1 MVWGIILDRNL
12 FEKAFLKRYKSIW
25 KAEVKDNLA
34 TFTAGIL
41 KEQTMRKPLLKTLL
55 CLSLLA
61 PFTGSAQD
69 INVLESGFVNPAE
82 KVQTSVYWY
91 WISGNISEEGVKKD
105 LYSMKEAGI
114 NRAFI
119 GNIGLEGI
127 HTPYKT
133 VPFGSEEWWKIL
145 HTALKTATE
154 LGIEIGIFNS
164 PGWSQ
169 SGGPWVK
176 PEQAMRYLASVKA
189 EVSGGK
195 QVEVILAKPD
205 KDFQDV
211 KVIAFPSVEKKATR
225 LSAANT
231 KVTSAM
237 SLQNLNRLID
247 GDKETVMLFTEKSE
261 KPVAIDFK
269 ADEPF
274 TLRSLQIFPARQ
286 PIQTNARL
294 LVKENGDYRM
304 LSEFK
309 IDRFNANLNVGFD
322 PYAPVVISV
331 PATTASEF
339 RLKLANTASGTG
351 LGEVEF
357 SSLPAVER
365 YPEKTLAKMFQTPLP
380 YWHEYQWPV
389 QPETGDPSMV
399 IDPGEV
405 LDISAFLQG
414 DRLVWNAPAR
424 EWTILRTG
432 MLPTGVTN
440 SPADPE
446 ATGLEI
452 DKMSRKHVEAHFEA
466 FMGEIYRRIPAE
478 DRACWKVVVQD
489 SYETGGQN
497 FTDDFLSEFQTRYG
511 YDPLPFLP
519 VYEGYVVKS
528 EDQSDRFLWDLR
540 RLIADKVA
548 YDYVGGLR
556 DVCHK
561 YGLTTWLENYGHW
574 GVPGEFLQYGGQSD
588 EIGGEFWSFGDL
600 GNIENRAASSCGH
613 IYGKRKISAE
623 SFTSGGTPFSC
634 YPAMMKQ
641 RGDRFFTE
649 GINNTLL
656 HVYISQPSE
665 EREPGMNAWFSSEFN
680 RLNTWYPQM
689 DLFTSYLKRVN
700 YMLQQGLNIAD
711 VAYFIGEDAPKM
723 TGIVEPELPK
733 GYQFDYINA
742 EVIERDL
749 FVKDGLLTLPHG
761 TQYRILVLPKLE
773 TMRPELL
780 AKIGKLIEDG
790 AVVLGPAPKRSPS
803 GESFPTADRQVKRL
817 ADELWSG
824 LDGRNVKAVK
834 RGKGELLFGMTME
847 EALKHIGC
855 VPDCGLPADALV
867 LYGHRSAGDAE
878 IYFVSNQEDKTIEIS
893 PEFRVRSRQ
902 PELWDATTGRIRTL
916 PAYEETAVGTVVPL
930 KLYPYESAF
939 VVFRRPAVKVAGT
952 GLQLNYPVPQTLV
965 RLDAPW
971 KVSFEKKR
979 RGPASQT
986 FARLE
991 DISKNENPDI
1001 RYYSGTIWY
1010 ETEFELKKKPEG
1022 ELYLNLNDVGVMAKV
1037 KINDRYA
1044 GGVWTAPYRVNVT
1057 DWVQKG
1063 ENKVELEVVTTWM
1076 NRLIGDSSLP
1086 ESERKTWTPCNSWK
1100 PTDTLQKSG
1109 LIGPVY
1115 IESVN

>member
-1 MVWGIILDRNL
+1 
-12 FEKAFLKRYKSIW
+12 
-25 KAEVKDNLA
+25 
-34 TFTAGIL
+34 
-41 KEQTMRKPLLKTLL
+41 MRKPLFKTLL
-55 CLSLLA
+55 CLSLLV
-61 PFTGSAQD
+61 PFTGNGQD
-69 INVLESGFVNPAE
+69 KNALEAGFMNPAE

-133 VPFGSEEWWKIL
+133 VPFYSEEWWKIL
-145 HTALKTATE
+145 HAALKTATE

-195 QVEVILAKPD
+195 QVEVVLAKPD

-211 KVIAFPSVEKKATR
+211 RVIAFPSVEKKATR
-225 LSAANT
+225 LSAANA

-237 SLQNLNRLID
+237 SLQNLNSLID
-247 GDKETVMLFTEKSE
+247 GDKETAVLFTEKSE
-261 KPVAIDFK
+261 KPVAIDFRT
-269 ADEPF
+269 DQPF

-294 LVKENGDYRM
+294 LVKENGGYRM

-331 PATTASEF
+331 PETTASEF
-339 RLKLANTASGTG
+339 RLELANTASGMG

-357 SSLPAVER
+357 LSLPAVER

-389 QPETGDPSMV
+389 QPEVGDPSLV
-399 IDPGEV
+399 IDPGKV

-414 DRLVWNAPAR
+414 DRLVWKAPAG

-497 FTDDFLSEFQTRYG
+497 FTDDFLSEFQARYG

-519 VYEGYVVKS
+519 AYEGYVVGS
-528 EDQSDRFLWDLR
+528 EDRSDRFLWDLR

-556 DVCHK
+556 EVCHK

-574 GVPGEFLQYGGQSD
+574 GFPGEFLQYGGQSD

-613 IYGKRKISAE
+613 IYGKQKISAE

-723 TGIVEPELPK
+723 TGIVDPELPK

-780 AKIGKLIEDG
+780 AKIKKLIEDG

-803 GESFPTADRQVKRL
+803 GESFPTADRQV
-817 ADELWSG
+817 E
-824 LDGRNVKAVK
+824 
-834 RGKGELLFGMTME
+834 
-847 EALKHIGC
+847 
-855 VPDCGLPADALV
+855 
-867 LYGHRSAGDAE
+867 
-878 IYFVSNQEDKTIEIS
+878 
-893 PEFRVRSRQ
+893 
-902 PELWDATTGRIRTL
+902 
-916 PAYEETAVGTVVPL
+916 
-930 KLYPYESAF
+930 
-939 VVFRRPAVKVAGT
+939 
-952 GLQLNYPVPQTLV
+952 
-965 RLDAPW
+965 
-971 KVSFEKKR
+971 
-979 RGPASQT
+979 
-986 FARLE
+986 
-991 DISKNENPDI
+991 
-1001 RYYSGTIWY
+1001 
-1010 ETEFELKKKPEG
+1010 
-1022 ELYLNLNDVGVMAKV
+1022 
-1037 KINDRYA
+1037 
-1044 GGVWTAPYRVNVT
+1044 
-1057 DWVQKG
+1057 
-1063 ENKVELEVVTTWM
+1063 
-1076 NRLIGDSSLP
+1076 
-1086 ESERKTWTPCNSWK
+1086 
-1100 PTDTLQKSG
+1100 
-1109 LIGPVY
+1109 
-1115 IESVN
+1115 

>member
-1 MVWGIILDRNL
+1 
-12 FEKAFLKRYKSIW
+12 
-25 KAEVKDNLA
+25 
-34 TFTAGIL
+34 
-41 KEQTMRKPLLKTLL
+41 MRKPLFKTLL
-55 CLSLLA
+55 CLSLLM
-61 PFTGSAQD
+61 PFTGNGQERNA
-69 INVLESGFVNPAE
+69 LESGFMNPAE

-133 VPFGSEEWWKIL
+133 VPFYSEEWWKIL
-145 HTALKTATE
+145 HAALKTATE

-195 QVEVILAKPD
+195 QVEVVLAKPD

-211 KVIAFPSVEKKATR
+211 KVIAFPSVGKKAAR
-225 LSAANT
+225 LSVANA

-237 SLQNLNRLID
+237 PLQNLNSLID
-247 GDKETVMLFTEKSE
+247 GDKETAVLFTEKSE
-261 KPVAIDFK
+261 KPVAIDFR
-269 ADEPF
+269 ADVPF

-286 PIQTNARL
+286 PIQANARL
-294 LVKENGDYRM
+294 WVKENGAYRM

-309 IDRFNANLNVGFD
+309 LDRFNANLNVGFD
-322 PYAPVVISV
+322 PYAPVVVSV

-339 RLKLANTASGTG
+339 RLELANVGPGMG
-351 LGEVEF
+351 LSEVEF

-389 QPETGDPSMV
+389 QPETDDPSLV
-399 IDPGEV
+399 IDPGKV

-414 DRLVWNAPAR
+414 DRLVWKAPAG

-452 DKMSRKHVEAHFEA
+452 DKMSRKHVKAHFEA

-497 FTDDFLSEFQTRYG
+497 FTDDFLSEFQARYG

-540 RLIADKVA
+540 RLVADKIA

-574 GVPGEFLQYGGQSD
+574 GFPGEFLQYGGQSD

-613 IYGKRKISAE
+613 IYGKQKISAE

-723 TGIVEPELPK
+723 TGIVDPELPK

-780 AKIGKLIEDG
+780 AKIKKLIEDG

-803 GESFPTADRQVKRL
+803 GESFPTADRQVEKL
-817 ADELWSG
+817 AGELWSG
-824 LDGRNVKAVK
+824 LDGRSVKAVK

-847 EALKHIGC
+847 EALKYIGC
-855 VPDCGLPADALV
+855 VPDCGLPADAPV
-867 LYGHRSAGDAE
+867 LYGHRAAVDAD
-878 IYFVSNQEDKTIEIS
+878 IYFISNQKDETIELR
-893 PEFRVRSRQ
+893 PEFRVRSKQ

-916 PAYEETAVGTVVPL
+916 PAYEETAAGTVVPL

-939 VVFRRPAVKVAGT
+939 VVFRRPATKAEGT

-971 KVSFEKKR
+971 KVSFEEKR

-986 FARLE
+986 FACLE

-1010 ETEFELKKKPEG
+1010 ETEFKLKKKPEG

-1037 KINDRYA
+1037 KINGQYA

-1057 DWVQKG
+1057 NLVRKG
-1063 ENKVELEVVTTWM
+1063 KNKVEIEVVTTWM
-1076 NRLIGDSSLP
+1076 NRLIGDSGLP

-1109 LIGPVY
+1109 LVGPVY

>member
-1 MVWGIILDRNL
+1 
-12 FEKAFLKRYKSIW
+12 
-25 KAEVKDNLA
+25 
-34 TFTAGIL
+34 
-41 KEQTMRKPLLKTLL
+41 MRKPLFKTLL
-55 CLSLLA
+55 CLSLLM
-61 PFTGSAQD
+61 PFTGNGQERNA
-69 INVLESGFVNPAE
+69 LESGFMNPAE

-133 VPFGSEEWWKIL
+133 VPFYSEEWWKIL
-145 HTALKTATE
+145 HAALKTATE

-195 QVEVILAKPD
+195 QVEVVLAKPD

-211 KVIAFPSVEKKATR
+211 RVIAFPSVGKKAVR
-225 LSAANT
+225 LSAANA
-231 KVTSAM
+231 KVTSAIP
-237 SLQNLNRLID
+237 LQNLNSLID
-247 GDKETVMLFTEKSE
+247 GDKETAVLFTEKSE
-261 KPVAIDFK
+261 KPVAIDFR
-269 ADEPF
+269 ADAPF

-286 PIQTNARL
+286 PIQANARL
-294 LVKENGDYRM
+294 WVKENGAYRM

-309 IDRFNANLNVGFD
+309 LDRFNANLNVGFD
-322 PYAPVVISV
+322 PYAPVVVSV

-339 RLKLANTASGTG
+339 RLELANVGPGMG
-351 LGEVEF
+351 LSEVEF
-357 SSLPAVER
+357 SSFPAVER

-389 QPETGDPSMV
+389 QPETDDPSLV
-399 IDPGEV
+399 IDPGKV

-414 DRLVWNAPAR
+414 DRLVWKAPAG

-497 FTDDFLSEFQTRYG
+497 FTDDFLSEFQARYG

-540 RLIADKVA
+540 RLVADKIA

-574 GVPGEFLQYGGQSD
+574 GFPGEFLQYGGQSD

-613 IYGKRKISAE
+613 IYGKQKISAE

-723 TGIVEPELPK
+723 TGIVDPELPK

-780 AKIGKLIEDG
+780 AKIKKLIEDG

-803 GESFPTADRQVKRL
+803 GESYQTADRQVEKL
-817 ADELWSG
+817 AGELWSG
-824 LDGRNVKAVK
+824 LDGRSVKAVK

-855 VPDCGLPADALV
+855 VPDCGLPADVPV
-867 LYGHRSAGDAE
+867 LYGHRAAVDAD
-878 IYFVSNQEDKTIEIS
+878 IYFISNQKDETIELR
-893 PEFRVRSRQ
+893 PEFRVRSKQ

-916 PAYEETAVGTVVPL
+916 PAYEETAAGTVVPL

-939 VVFRRPAVKVAGT
+939 VVFRRPATKAEGT

-971 KVSFEKKR
+971 RVSFEEKR

-1010 ETEFELKKKPEG
+1010 ETEFKLKKKPEG

-1037 KINDRYA
+1037 KINGQYA

-1057 DWVQKG
+1057 DLVRKG
-1063 ENKVELEVVTTWM
+1063 KNKVEIEVVTTWM
-1076 NRLIGDSSLP
+1076 NRLIGDSGLP

-1109 LIGPVY
+1109 LVGPVY

>member
-1 MVWGIILDRNL
+1 
-12 FEKAFLKRYKSIW
+12 
-25 KAEVKDNLA
+25 
-34 TFTAGIL
+34 
-41 KEQTMRKPLLKTLL
+41 
-55 CLSLLA
+55 
-61 PFTGSAQD
+61 
-69 INVLESGFVNPAE
+69 
-82 KVQTSVYWY
+82 
-91 WISGNISEEGVKKD
+91 
-105 LYSMKEAGI
+105 
-114 NRAFI
+114 
-119 GNIGLEGI
+119 
-127 HTPYKT
+127 
-133 VPFGSEEWWKIL
+133 
-145 HTALKTATE
+145 
-154 LGIEIGIFNS
+154 
-164 PGWSQ
+164 
-169 SGGPWVK
+169 
-176 PEQAMRYLASVKA
+176 
-189 EVSGGK
+189 
-195 QVEVILAKPD
+195 
-205 KDFQDV
+205 
-211 KVIAFPSVEKKATR
+211 
-225 LSAANT
+225 
-231 KVTSAM
+231 
-237 SLQNLNRLID
+237 
-247 GDKETVMLFTEKSE
+247 
-261 KPVAIDFK
+261 
-269 ADEPF
+269 
-274 TLRSLQIFPARQ
+274 
-286 PIQTNARL
+286 
-294 LVKENGDYRM
+294 M

-309 IDRFNANLNVGFD
+309 LDRFNANLNVGFD
-322 PYAPVVISV
+322 PYAPVVVSV

-339 RLKLANTASGTG
+339 RLELANVGPGMG
-351 LGEVEF
+351 LSEVEF

-389 QPETGDPSMV
+389 QPETDDPSLV
-399 IDPGEV
+399 IDPGKV

-414 DRLVWNAPAR
+414 DRLVWKAPAG

-452 DKMSRKHVEAHFEA
+452 DKMSRKHVKAHFEA

-497 FTDDFLSEFQTRYG
+497 FTDDFLSEFQARYG

-540 RLIADKVA
+540 RLVADKIA

-574 GVPGEFLQYGGQSD
+574 GFPGEFLQYGGQSD

-613 IYGKRKISAE
+613 IYGKQKISAE

-723 TGIVEPELPK
+723 TGIVDPELPK

-780 AKIGKLIEDG
+780 AKIKKLIEDG

-803 GESFPTADRQVKRL
+803 GESYQTADRQV
-817 ADELWSG
+817 ENW
-824 LDGRNVKAVK
+824 
-834 RGKGELLFGMTME
+834 
-847 EALKHIGC
+847 
-855 VPDCGLPADALV
+855 PAN
-867 LYGHRSAGDAE
+867 YG
-878 IYFVSNQEDKTIEIS
+878 
-893 PEFRVRSRQ
+893 P
-902 PELWDATTGRIRTL
+902 
-916 PAYEETAVGTVVPL
+916 
-930 KLYPYESAF
+930 
-939 VVFRRPAVKVAGT
+939 
-952 GLQLNYPVPQTLV
+952 
-965 RLDAPW
+965 
-971 KVSFEKKR
+971 
-979 RGPASQT
+979 
-986 FARLE
+986 
-991 DISKNENPDI
+991 
-1001 RYYSGTIWY
+1001 
-1010 ETEFELKKKPEG
+1010 
-1022 ELYLNLNDVGVMAKV
+1022 
-1037 KINDRYA
+1037 
-1044 GGVWTAPYRVNVT
+1044 VWT
-1057 DWVQKG
+1057 G
-1063 ENKVELEVVTTWM
+1063 EA
-1076 NRLIGDSSLP
+1076 
-1086 ESERKTWTPCNSWK
+1086 
-1100 PTDTLQKSG
+1100 
-1109 LIGPVY
+1109 
-1115 IESVN
+1115 

>member
-1 MVWGIILDRNL
+1 
-12 FEKAFLKRYKSIW
+12 
-25 KAEVKDNLA
+25 
-34 TFTAGIL
+34 
-41 KEQTMRKPLLKTLL
+41 MRKPLLKTLFS
-55 CLSLLA
+55 LSLLA
-61 PFTGSAQD
+61 PFMGSGQD
-69 INVLESGFVNPAE
+69 KNVLESGFVNPAE
-82 KVQTSVYWY
+82 QVQTSVYWY

-127 HTPYKT
+127 QTPYKT
-133 VPFGSEEWWKIL
+133 VPFYSEEWWKIL
-145 HTALKTATE
+145 HAALKTATE

-176 PEQAMRYLASVKA
+176 PEQAMRYLASVKV

-195 QVEVILAKPD
+195 QVEVVLTKPD

-211 KVIAFPSVEKKATR
+211 KVIAFPSIGKKTTR

-237 SLQNLNRLID
+237 SLQNLNHLVD
-247 GDKETVMLFTEKSE
+247 GNKETVMLFTEKSE
-261 KPVAIDFK
+261 KLVAIDFRT
-269 ADEPF
+269 DQPF

-294 LVKENGDYRM
+294 LVKENGGYRM

-309 IDRFNANLNVGFD
+309 IDRFNANLNVGFG

-331 PATTASEF
+331 PETTASEF
-339 RLKLANTASGTG
+339 RLELANTASGTG

-357 SSLPAVER
+357 SSLPIVER

-389 QPETGDPSMV
+389 QPEVGDPSLV
-399 IDPGEV
+399 IDPGKV

-414 DRLVWNAPAR
+414 DRLVWKAPAG

-497 FTDDFLSEFQTRYG
+497 FTDDFLSEFQARYG

-519 VYEGYVVKS
+519 AYEGYVVGS
-528 EDQSDRFLWDLR
+528 EDRSDRFLWDLR

-556 DVCHK
+556 EVCHK

-574 GVPGEFLQYGGQSD
+574 GFPGEFLQYGGQSD

-613 IYGKRKISAE
+613 IYGKQKISAE

-749 FVKDGLLTLPHG
+749 FVKDAASWYAIPNTG
-761 TQYRILVLPKLE
+761 TSEARDHASRTACQDRE
-773 TMRPELL
+773 T
-780 AKIGKLIEDG
+780 
-790 AVVLGPAPKRSPS
+790 
-803 GESFPTADRQVKRL
+803 DR
-817 ADELWSG
+817 
-824 LDGRNVKAVK
+824 
-834 RGKGELLFGMTME
+834 
-847 EALKHIGC
+847 
-855 VPDCGLPADALV
+855 
-867 LYGHRSAGDAE
+867 
-878 IYFVSNQEDKTIEIS
+878 
-893 PEFRVRSRQ
+893 
-902 PELWDATTGRIRTL
+902 
-916 PAYEETAVGTVVPL
+916 
-930 KLYPYESAF
+930 
-939 VVFRRPAVKVAGT
+939 
-952 GLQLNYPVPQTLV
+952 
-965 RLDAPW
+965 
-971 KVSFEKKR
+971 R
-979 RGPASQT
+979 RGGCLGACSET
-986 FARLE
+986 FAEWRIFS
-991 DISKNENPDI
+991 D
-1001 RYYSGTIWY
+1001 G
-1010 ETEFELKKKPEG
+1010 
-1022 ELYLNLNDVGVMAKV
+1022 
-1037 KINDRYA
+1037 
-1044 GGVWTAPYRVNVT
+1044 
-1057 DWVQKG
+1057 
-1063 ENKVELEVVTTWM
+1063 
-1076 NRLIGDSSLP
+1076 
-1086 ESERKTWTPCNSWK
+1086 
-1100 PTDTLQKSG
+1100 
-1109 LIGPVY
+1109 
-1115 IESVN
+1115 

>member
-1063 ENKVELEVVTTWM
+1063 ENKVEIEVVTTWM

>member
-1 MVWGIILDRNL
+1 
-12 FEKAFLKRYKSIW
+12 
-25 KAEVKDNLA
+25 
-34 TFTAGIL
+34 
-41 KEQTMRKPLLKTLL
+41 MRKPLFKTLL
-55 CLSLLA
+55 CLSLLV
-61 PFTGSAQD
+61 PFTGNGQD
-69 INVLESGFVNPAE
+69 KNALEAGFMNPAE

-133 VPFGSEEWWKIL
+133 VPFYSEEWWKIL
-145 HTALKTATE
+145 HAALKTATE

-195 QVEVILAKPD
+195 QVEVVLAKPD

-211 KVIAFPSVEKKATR
+211 RVIAFPSVEKKATR
-225 LSAANT
+225 LSAANA

-237 SLQNLNRLID
+237 SLQNLNSLID
-247 GDKETVMLFTEKSE
+247 GDKETAVLFTEKSE
-261 KPVAIDFK
+261 KPVAIDFRT
-269 ADEPF
+269 DQPF

-294 LVKENGDYRM
+294 LVKENGGYRM

-331 PATTASEF
+331 PETTASEF
-339 RLKLANTASGTG
+339 RLELANTASGMG

-357 SSLPAVER
+357 LSLPAVER

-389 QPETGDPSMV
+389 QPEVGDPSLV
-399 IDPGEV
+399 IDPGKV

-414 DRLVWNAPAR
+414 DRLVWKAPAG

-497 FTDDFLSEFQTRYG
+497 FTDDFLSEFQARYG

-519 VYEGYVVKS
+519 AYEGYVVGS
-528 EDQSDRFLWDLR
+528 EDRSDRFLWDLR

-556 DVCHK
+556 EVCHK

-574 GVPGEFLQYGGQSD
+574 GFPGEFLQYGGQSD

-613 IYGKRKISAE
+613 IYGKQKISAE

-723 TGIVEPELPK
+723 TGIVDPELPK

-780 AKIGKLIEDG
+780 AKIKKLIEDG

-803 GESFPTADRQVKRL
+803 GESFPTADRQVEKL
-817 ADELWSG
+817 AGELWSG
-824 LDGRNVKAVK
+824 LDGRSVKAVK

-847 EALKHIGC
+847 EALKSIGC
-855 VPDCGLPADALV
+855 VPDCGLPADAPV
-867 LYGHRSAGDAE
+867 LYGHRSAGDAD
-878 IYFVSNQEDKTIEIS
+878 IYFISNQKDEMIEIR
-893 PEFRVRSRQ
+893 PEFRIRSRQ

-916 PAYEETAVGTVVPL
+916 PAYEETAAGTVVPL

-939 VVFRRPAVKVAGT
+939 VVFRRPATKAEGT
-952 GLQLNYPVPQTLV
+952 GLQLNYPVLQTLV

-971 KVSFEKKR
+971 KVSFEEKR

-1010 ETEFELKKKPEG
+1010 ETEFKLKKKPEG

-1037 KINDRYA
+1037 KINGQYA

-1057 DWVQKG
+1057 DLVRKG
-1063 ENKVELEVVTTWM
+1063 KNKVEIEVVTTWM
-1076 NRLIGDSSLP
+1076 NRLIGDSGLP

-1109 LIGPVY
+1109 LVGPVY
-1115 IESVN
+1115 IECVN

>member
-1 MVWGIILDRNL
+1 
-12 FEKAFLKRYKSIW
+12 
-25 KAEVKDNLA
+25 
-34 TFTAGIL
+34 
-41 KEQTMRKPLLKTLL
+41 MRKPLFKTLL
-55 CLSLLA
+55 CLSLLV
-61 PFTGSAQD
+61 PFTGNGQD
-69 INVLESGFVNPAE
+69 KNALEAGFMNPAE

-133 VPFGSEEWWKIL
+133 VPFYSEEWWKIL
-145 HTALKTATE
+145 HAALKTATE

-195 QVEVILAKPD
+195 QVEVVLAKPD

-211 KVIAFPSVEKKATR
+211 RVIAFPSVEKKATR
-225 LSAANT
+225 LSAANA

-237 SLQNLNRLID
+237 SLQNLNHLVD
-247 GDKETVMLFTEKSE
+247 GNKETVMLFTEKSE
-261 KPVAIDFK
+261 KPVAIDFRT
-269 ADEPF
+269 DQPF

-294 LVKENGDYRM
+294 LVKENGGYRM

-331 PATTASEF
+331 PETTASEF
-339 RLKLANTASGTG
+339 RLELANTASGTG

-357 SSLPAVER
+357 LSLPAVER

-380 YWHEYQWPV
+380 YWHEYQWSV
-389 QPETGDPSMV
+389 QPEVGDPSLV
-399 IDPGEV
+399 IDPGKV

-414 DRLVWNAPAR
+414 DRLIWKAPAG

-497 FTDDFLSEFQTRYG
+497 FTDDFLSEFQARYG

-519 VYEGYVVKS
+519 AYEGYVVGS
-528 EDQSDRFLWDLR
+528 EDRSDRFLWDLR

-556 DVCHK
+556 EVCHK

-574 GVPGEFLQYGGQSD
+574 GFPGEFLQYGGQSD

-613 IYGKRKISAE
+613 IYGKQKISAE

-723 TGIVEPELPK
+723 TGIVDPELPK

-780 AKIGKLIEDG
+780 DKIKKLIEDG

-803 GESFPTADRQVKRL
+803 GESFPTADRQVEKL
-817 ADELWSG
+817 AGELWSG
-824 LDGRNVKAVK
+824 LDGRSVKAVK

-847 EALKHIGC
+847 EALKYIGC
-855 VPDCGLPADALV
+855 VPDCGLPADAPV
-867 LYGHRSAGDAE
+867 LYGHRSAGDAD
-878 IYFVSNQEDKTIEIS
+878 IYFISNQKDEMIEIR
-893 PEFRVRSRQ
+893 PEFRIRSRQ

-916 PAYEETAVGTVVPL
+916 PAYEETAAGTVVPL

-939 VVFRRPAVKVAGT
+939 VVFRRPATKAEGT
-952 GLQLNYPVPQTLV
+952 GLQLNYPVLQTLV

-971 KVSFEKKR
+971 KVSFEEKR

-1010 ETEFELKKKPEG
+1010 ETEFKLKKKPEG

-1037 KINDRYA
+1037 KINGQYA

-1057 DWVQKG
+1057 DLVRKG
-1063 ENKVELEVVTTWM
+1063 KNKVEIEVVTTWM
-1076 NRLIGDSSLP
+1076 NRLIGDSGLP

-1109 LIGPVY
+1109 LVGPVY
-1115 IESVN
+1115 IECVN

>member
-1 MVWGIILDRNL
+1 
-12 FEKAFLKRYKSIW
+12 
-25 KAEVKDNLA
+25 
-34 TFTAGIL
+34 
-41 KEQTMRKPLLKTLL
+41 MRKPLFKTLL
-55 CLSLLA
+55 CLSLLV
-61 PFTGSAQD
+61 PFTGNGQD
-69 INVLESGFVNPAE
+69 KNALEAGFMNPAE

-133 VPFGSEEWWKIL
+133 VPFYSEEWWKIL
-145 HTALKTATE
+145 HAALKTATE

-195 QVEVILAKPD
+195 QVEVVLAKPD

-211 KVIAFPSVEKKATR
+211 RVIAFPSVEKKATR
-225 LSAANT
+225 LSAANA

-237 SLQNLNRLID
+237 SLQNLNSLID
-247 GDKETVMLFTEKSE
+247 GDKETAVLFTEKSE
-261 KPVAIDFK
+261 KPVAIDFRT
-269 ADEPF
+269 DQPF

-294 LVKENGDYRM
+294 LVKENGGYRM

-331 PATTASEF
+331 PETTASEF
-339 RLKLANTASGTG
+339 RLELANTASGMG

-357 SSLPAVER
+357 LSLPAVER

-389 QPETGDPSMV
+389 QPEVGDPSLV
-399 IDPGEV
+399 IDPGKV

-414 DRLVWNAPAR
+414 DRLIWKAPAG

-497 FTDDFLSEFQTRYG
+497 FTDDFLSEFQARYG

-519 VYEGYVVKS
+519 AYEGYVVGS
-528 EDQSDRFLWDLR
+528 EDRSDRFLWDLR

-574 GVPGEFLQYGGQSD
+574 GFPGEFLQYGGQSD

-613 IYGKRKISAE
+613 IYGKQKISAE

-723 TGIVEPELPK
+723 TGIVDPELPK

-780 AKIGKLIEDG
+780 AKIKKLIEDG

-803 GESFPTADRQVKRL
+803 GESFPTADRQVEKL
-817 ADELWSG
+817 AGELWSG
-824 LDGRNVKAVK
+824 LDGRSVKAVK

-847 EALKHIGC
+847 EALKYIGC
-855 VPDCGLPADALV
+855 VPDCGLPADAPV
-867 LYGHRSAGDAE
+867 LYGHRSAGDAD
-878 IYFVSNQEDKTIEIS
+878 IYFISNQKDEMIEIR
-893 PEFRVRSRQ
+893 PEFRIRSRQ

-916 PAYEETAVGTVVPL
+916 PAYEETAAGTVVPL

-939 VVFRRPAVKVAGT
+939 VVFRRPATKAEGT
-952 GLQLNYPVPQTLV
+952 GLQLNYPVLQTLV

-971 KVSFEKKR
+971 KVSFEEKR

-1010 ETEFELKKKPEG
+1010 ETEFKLKKKPEG

-1037 KINDRYA
+1037 KINGQYA

-1057 DWVQKG
+1057 DLVRKG
-1063 ENKVELEVVTTWM
+1063 KNKVEIEVVTTWM
-1076 NRLIGDSSLP
+1076 NRLIGDSGLP

-1109 LIGPVY
+1109 LVGPVC
-1115 IESVN
+1115 IECVN

>member
-1 MVWGIILDRNL
+1 
-12 FEKAFLKRYKSIW
+12 
-25 KAEVKDNLA
+25 
-34 TFTAGIL
+34 
-41 KEQTMRKPLLKTLL
+41 MRKPLFKTLL
-55 CLSLLA
+55 CLSLLV
-61 PFTGSAQD
+61 PFTGNGQD
-69 INVLESGFVNPAE
+69 KNALEAGFMNPAE

-133 VPFGSEEWWKIL
+133 VPFYSEEWWKIL
-145 HTALKTATE
+145 HAALKTATE

-195 QVEVILAKPD
+195 QVEVVLAKPD

-211 KVIAFPSVEKKATR
+211 RVIAFPSVGKKATR
-225 LSAANT
+225 LSAANA

-237 SLQNLNRLID
+237 SLQNLNSLID
-247 GDKETVMLFTEKSE
+247 GDKETAVLFTEKSE
-261 KPVAIDFK
+261 KPVAIDFRT
-269 ADEPF
+269 DQPF

-294 LVKENGDYRM
+294 LVKENGGYRM

-331 PATTASEF
+331 PETTASEF
-339 RLKLANTASGTG
+339 RLELANTASGMG

-357 SSLPAVER
+357 LSLPAVER

-389 QPETGDPSMV
+389 QPEVGDPSLV
-399 IDPGEV
+399 IDPGKV

-414 DRLVWNAPAR
+414 DRLIWKAPAG

-497 FTDDFLSEFQTRYG
+497 FTDDFLSEFQARYG

-519 VYEGYVVKS
+519 AYEGYVVGS
-528 EDQSDRFLWDLR
+528 EDRSDRFLWDLR

-556 DVCHK
+556 EVCHK
-561 YGLTTWLENYGHW
+561 YGLTTWLDNYGLW
-574 GVPGEFLQYGGQSD
+574 GFRGEFLQYGGQSD

-613 IYGKRKISAE
+613 IYGKQKISAE

-723 TGIVEPELPK
+723 TGIVDPELPK

-780 AKIGKLIEDG
+780 AKIKKLIEDG

-803 GESFPTADRQVKRL
+803 GESFPTADRQVKKL

-824 LDGRNVKAVK
+824 LDG
-834 RGKGELLFGMTME
+834 
-847 EALKHIGC
+847 
-855 VPDCGLPADALV
+855 
-867 LYGHRSAGDAE
+867 
-878 IYFVSNQEDKTIEIS
+878 
-893 PEFRVRSRQ
+893 
-902 PELWDATTGRIRTL
+902 
-916 PAYEETAVGTVVPL
+916 
-930 KLYPYESAF
+930 
-939 VVFRRPAVKVAGT
+939 
-952 GLQLNYPVPQTLV
+952 
-965 RLDAPW
+965 
-971 KVSFEKKR
+971 
-979 RGPASQT
+979 
-986 FARLE
+986 
-991 DISKNENPDI
+991 
-1001 RYYSGTIWY
+1001 
-1010 ETEFELKKKPEG
+1010 
-1022 ELYLNLNDVGVMAKV
+1022 
-1037 KINDRYA
+1037 
-1044 GGVWTAPYRVNVT
+1044 
-1057 DWVQKG
+1057 
-1063 ENKVELEVVTTWM
+1063 
-1076 NRLIGDSSLP
+1076 
-1086 ESERKTWTPCNSWK
+1086 
-1100 PTDTLQKSG
+1100 
-1109 LIGPVY
+1109 
-1115 IESVN
+1115 

>member
-1 MVWGIILDRNL
+1 
-12 FEKAFLKRYKSIW
+12 
-25 KAEVKDNLA
+25 
-34 TFTAGIL
+34 
-41 KEQTMRKPLLKTLL
+41 MRKPLFKTLL
-55 CLSLLA
+55 CLSLLV
-61 PFTGSAQD
+61 PFTGNGQD
-69 INVLESGFVNPAE
+69 KNALEAGFMNPAE

-133 VPFGSEEWWKIL
+133 VPFYSEEWWKIL
-145 HTALKTATE
+145 HAALKTATE

-195 QVEVILAKPD
+195 QVEVVLAKPD

-211 KVIAFPSVEKKATR
+211 RVIAFPSVEKKATR
-225 LSAANT
+225 LSAANA

-237 SLQNLNRLID
+237 SLQNLNSLID
-247 GDKETVMLFTEKSE
+247 GDKETAVLFTEKSE
-261 KPVAIDFK
+261 KPVAIDFRT
-269 ADEPF
+269 DQPF

-294 LVKENGDYRM
+294 LVKENGGYRM

-331 PATTASEF
+331 PETTASEF
-339 RLKLANTASGTG
+339 RLELANTASGMG

-357 SSLPAVER
+357 LSLPAVER

-389 QPETGDPSMV
+389 QPEVGDPSLV
-399 IDPGEV
+399 IDPGKV

-414 DRLVWNAPAR
+414 DRLVWKAPAG

-497 FTDDFLSEFQTRYG
+497 FTDDFLSEFQARYG

-519 VYEGYVVKS
+519 AYEGYVVGS
-528 EDQSDRFLWDLR
+528 EDRSDRFLWDLR

-556 DVCHK
+556 EVCHK

-613 IYGKRKISAE
+613 IYGKQKISAE

-723 TGIVEPELPK
+723 TGIVDPELPK

-780 AKIGKLIEDG
+780 AKIKKLIEDG

-803 GESFPTADRQVKRL
+803 GESFPTADRQVEKL
-817 ADELWSG
+817 AGELWSG
-824 LDGRNVKAVK
+824 LDGRSVKAVK

-847 EALKHIGC
+847 EALKYIGC
-855 VPDCGLPADALV
+855 VPDCGLPADAPV
-867 LYGHRSAGDAE
+867 LYGHRSAGDAD
-878 IYFVSNQEDKTIEIS
+878 IYFISNQKDEMIEIR
-893 PEFRVRSRQ
+893 PEFRIRSRQ

-916 PAYEETAVGTVVPL
+916 PAYEETAAGTVVPL

-939 VVFRRPAVKVAGT
+939 VVFRRPATKAEGT
-952 GLQLNYPVPQTLV
+952 GLQLNYPVLQTLV

-971 KVSFEKKR
+971 KVSFEEKR

-1010 ETEFELKKKPEG
+1010 ETEFKLKKKPEG

-1037 KINDRYA
+1037 KINGQYA

-1057 DWVQKG
+1057 DLVRKG
-1063 ENKVELEVVTTWM
+1063 KNKVEIEVVTTWM
-1076 NRLIGDSSLP
+1076 NRLIGDSGLP

-1109 LIGPVY
+1109 LVGPVY
-1115 IESVN
+1115 IECVN

>member
-1 MVWGIILDRNL
+1 
-12 FEKAFLKRYKSIW
+12 
-25 KAEVKDNLA
+25 
-34 TFTAGIL
+34 
-41 KEQTMRKPLLKTLL
+41 MRKPLFKTLL
-55 CLSLLA
+55 CLSLLV
-61 PFTGSAQD
+61 PFTGNGQD
-69 INVLESGFVNPAE
+69 KNALEAGFMNPAE

-133 VPFGSEEWWKIL
+133 VPFYSEEWWKIL
-145 HTALKTATE
+145 HAALKTATE

-195 QVEVILAKPD
+195 QVEVVLAKPD

-211 KVIAFPSVEKKATR
+211 RVIAFPSVEKKATR
-225 LSAANT
+225 LSAANA

-237 SLQNLNRLID
+237 SLQNLNSLID
-247 GDKETVMLFTEKSE
+247 GDKETAVLFTEKSE
-261 KPVAIDFK
+261 KPVAIDFRT
-269 ADEPF
+269 DQPF

-294 LVKENGDYRM
+294 LVKENGGYRM

-331 PATTASEF
+331 PETTASEF
-339 RLKLANTASGTG
+339 RLELANTASGMG

-357 SSLPAVER
+357 LSLPAVER

-389 QPETGDPSMV
+389 QPEVGDPSLV
-399 IDPGEV
+399 IDPGKV

-414 DRLVWNAPAR
+414 DRLIWKAPAG

-497 FTDDFLSEFQTRYG
+497 FTDDFLSEFQARYG

-519 VYEGYVVKS
+519 AYEGYVVGS
-528 EDQSDRFLWDLR
+528 EDRSDRFLWDLR

-556 DVCHK
+556 EVCHK

-574 GVPGEFLQYGGQSD
+574 GFPGEFLQYGGQSD

-613 IYGKRKISAE
+613 IYGKQKISVE

-723 TGIVEPELPK
+723 TGIVDPELPK

-780 AKIGKLIEDG
+780 AKIKKLIEDG

-803 GESFPTADRQVKRL
+803 GESFPTADRQVEKL
-817 ADELWSG
+817 AGELWSG
-824 LDGRNVKAVK
+824 LDGRSVKAVK

-847 EALKHIGC
+847 EALKYIGC
-855 VPDCGLPADALV
+855 VPDCGLPADAPV
-867 LYGHRSAGDAE
+867 LYGHRSAGDAD
-878 IYFVSNQEDKTIEIS
+878 IYFISNQKDEMIEIR
-893 PEFRVRSRQ
+893 PEFRIRSRQ

-916 PAYEETAVGTVVPL
+916 PAYEVTAAGTVVPL

-939 VVFRRPAVKVAGT
+939 IVFRRSATKAEET
-952 GLQLNYPVPQTLV
+952 GLQLNYPVLQTLV

-971 KVSFEKKR
+971 KVSFEEKR

-1010 ETEFELKKKPEG
+1010 ETEFKLKKKPEG

-1037 KINDRYA
+1037 KINGQYA

-1057 DWVQKG
+1057 DLVRKG
-1063 ENKVELEVVTTWM
+1063 KNKVEIEVVTTWM
-1076 NRLIGDSSLP
+1076 NRLIGDSGLP

-1109 LIGPVY
+1109 LVGPVY
-1115 IESVN
+1115 IECVN

>member
-1 MVWGIILDRNL
+1 
-12 FEKAFLKRYKSIW
+12 
-25 KAEVKDNLA
+25 
-34 TFTAGIL
+34 
-41 KEQTMRKPLLKTLL
+41 MRKPLLKTLL
-55 CLSLLA
+55 CLSLMA
-61 PFTGSAQD
+61 PFAGSAQD
-69 INVLESGFVNPAE
+69 HNALESGFIHPAE

-119 GNIGLEGI
+119 GNIGLGEVK
-127 HTPYKT
+127 TPYKT
-133 VPFGSEEWWKIL
+133 VPFYSEEWWRVL
-145 HTALKTATE
+145 HAALKTATE

-195 QVEVILAKPD
+195 PVEVLLAKPG

-211 KVIAFPSVEKKATR
+211 KVIAFPSVDKKAVR
-225 LSAANT
+225 LSAAHT
-231 KVTSAM
+231 KVNSSPTM
-237 SLQNLNRLID
+237 QNLSALMD
-247 GDKETVMLFTEKSE
+247 GDKETALLFTEKSD
-261 KPVAIDFK
+261 KPVVIDFQS
-269 ADEPF
+269 DQPF
-274 TLRSLQIFPARQ
+274 TLRSLQVYTAHH
-286 PIQTNARL
+286 PIQSTARL
-294 LVKENGDYRM
+294 QVKENNTYRT
-304 LSEFK
+304 LAEFK
-309 IDRFNANLNVGFD
+309 IDRFNANPNVGFD

-331 PATTASEF
+331 PATTAGEF
-339 RLKLANTASGTG
+339 RLELTGITPQSG
-351 LGEVEF
+351 LSEVEF

-389 QPETGDPSMV
+389 QPEADDPALTV
-399 IDPGEV
+399 DPAKV
-405 LDISAFLQG
+405 LDISSSLQG
-414 DRLVWNAPAR
+414 DRIVWDAPAGD
-424 EWTILRTG
+424 WTILRTG

-446 ATGLEI
+446 ATGLET
-452 DKMSRKHVEAHFEA
+452 DKMSRQHIEAHFEA

-478 DRACWKVVVQD
+478 DRKCWKVVVQD

-497 FTDDFLSEFQTRYG
+497 FTDNFLQEFRERYG

-519 VYEGYVVKS
+519 VYEGYVVES
-528 EDQSDRFLWDLR
+528 QDQSDRFLWDLR
-540 RLIADKVA
+540 RLIADKIA

-574 GVPGEFLQYGGQSD
+574 GFPGEFLQYGGQSD

-613 IYGKRKISAE
+613 IYGKQKISAE

-656 HVYISQPSE
+656 HVYISQPTE
-665 EREPGMNAWFSSEFN
+665 AREPGVNAWFSSEFN

-689 DLFTSYLKRVN
+689 DLFTAYLKRVN

-749 FVKDGLLTLPHG
+749 FVKDGLLTLLHG

-780 AKIGKLIEDG
+780 AKIKQLVEDG
-790 AVVLGPAPKRSPS
+790 AVVLGTAPQRSPS
-803 GESFPTADRQVKRL
+803 RQDYGKADKQVQQL
-817 ADELWSG
+817 AGELWAG
-824 LDGRNVKAVK
+824 LDGRSVRAVK
-834 RGKGELLFGMTME
+834 RGKGELLSGMSMA
-847 EALKHIGC
+847 EALQHIGC
-855 VPDCGLPADALV
+855 VPDCRLAEDAPV
-867 LYGHRSAGDAE
+867 LYGHRSAGEAE
-878 IYFVSNQEDKTIEIS
+878 IYFISNQKDATIEVS
-893 PEFRVRSRQ
+893 PEFRVRSAQ

-916 PAYEETAVGTVVPL
+916 PAFGQTATGTVVPL
-930 KLYPYESAF
+930 KLHPYESAF
-939 VVFRRPAVKVAGT
+939 VVFRKPAAKAEGT
-952 GLQLNYPVPQTLV
+952 ELHLNYPAMQTLV

-971 KVSFEKKR
+971 KVSFEEKR
-979 RGPASQT
+979 GGPAVPQT
-986 FARLE
+986 FEHLE
-991 DISKNENPDI
+991 DITQNDNTDI
-1001 RYYSGTIWY
+1001 RHYSGTIWY
-1010 ETEFELKKKPEG
+1010 ETDFSLKKKPEG

-1037 KINDRYA
+1037 KINGRYA
-1044 GGVWTAPYRVNVT
+1044 GGVWTAPYRVNIT
-1057 DWVQKG
+1057 DQVKKG
-1063 ENKVELEVVTTWM
+1063 KNKVEIEVVTTWM
-1076 NRLIGDSSLP
+1076 NRLIGDSALP
-1086 ESERKTWTPCNSWK
+1086 EAERKTWTPCNSWK
-1100 PTDTLQKSG
+1100 PTDALQKSG
-1109 LIGPVY
+1109 LIGPVS

>member
-1 MVWGIILDRNL
+1 
-12 FEKAFLKRYKSIW
+12 
-25 KAEVKDNLA
+25 
-34 TFTAGIL
+34 
-41 KEQTMRKPLLKTLL
+41 MRKPLFKTLL
-55 CLSLLA
+55 CLSLLV
-61 PFTGSAQD
+61 PFTGNGQD
-69 INVLESGFVNPAE
+69 KNALEAGFMNPAE

-133 VPFGSEEWWKIL
+133 VPFYSEEWWKIL
-145 HTALKTATE
+145 HAALKTATE

-195 QVEVILAKPD
+195 QVEVVLAKPD

-211 KVIAFPSVEKKATR
+211 RVIAFPSVEKKATR
-225 LSAANT
+225 LSAANA

-237 SLQNLNRLID
+237 SLQNLNSLID
-247 GDKETVMLFTEKSE
+247 GDKETAVLFTEKSE
-261 KPVAIDFK
+261 KPVAIDFRT
-269 ADEPF
+269 DQPF

-294 LVKENGDYRM
+294 LVKENGGYRM

-331 PATTASEF
+331 PETTASEF
-339 RLKLANTASGTG
+339 RLELANTASGMG

-357 SSLPAVER
+357 LSLPAVER

-389 QPETGDPSMV
+389 QPEVGDPSLV
-399 IDPGEV
+399 IDPGKV

-414 DRLVWNAPAR
+414 DRLVWKAPAG

-497 FTDDFLSEFQTRYG
+497 FTDDFLSEFQARYG

-519 VYEGYVVKS
+519 AYEGYVVGS
-528 EDQSDRFLWDLR
+528 EDRSDRFLWDLR

-556 DVCHK
+556 EVCHK

-574 GVPGEFLQYGGQSD
+574 GFPGEFLQYGGQSD

-613 IYGKRKISAE
+613 IYGKQKISAE

-723 TGIVEPELPK
+723 TGIVDPELPK

-780 AKIGKLIEDG
+780 AKIKKLIEDG

-803 GESFPTADRQVKRL
+803 GESFPTADRQVEKL
-817 ADELWSG
+817 AGELWSG
-824 LDGRNVKAVK
+824 LDGRSVKAVK

-847 EALKHIGC
+847 EALKYIGC
-855 VPDCGLPADALV
+855 VPDCGLPADAPV
-867 LYGHRSAGDAE
+867 LYGHRSAGDAD
-878 IYFVSNQEDKTIEIS
+878 IYFISNQ
-893 PEFRVRSRQ
+893 
-902 PELWDATTGRIRTL
+902 
-916 PAYEETAVGTVVPL
+916 
-930 KLYPYESAF
+930 KLS
-939 VVFRRPAVKVAGT
+939 
-952 GLQLNYPVPQTLV
+952 
-965 RLDAPW
+965 
-971 KVSFEKKR
+971 
-979 RGPASQT
+979 
-986 FARLE
+986 
-991 DISKNENPDI
+991 
-1001 RYYSGTIWY
+1001 
-1010 ETEFELKKKPEG
+1010 
-1022 ELYLNLNDVGVMAKV
+1022 
-1037 KINDRYA
+1037 
-1044 GGVWTAPYRVNVT
+1044 
-1057 DWVQKG
+1057 
-1063 ENKVELEVVTTWM
+1063 
-1076 NRLIGDSSLP
+1076 LIH
-1086 ESERKTWTPCNSWK
+1086 
-1100 PTDTLQKSG
+1100 
-1109 LIGPVY
+1109 I
-1115 IESVN
+1115 

>member
-1 MVWGIILDRNL
+1 
-12 FEKAFLKRYKSIW
+12 
-25 KAEVKDNLA
+25 
-34 TFTAGIL
+34 
-41 KEQTMRKPLLKTLL
+41 MRKPLFKTLL
-55 CLSLLA
+55 CLSLLV
-61 PFTGSAQD
+61 PFTGNGQD
-69 INVLESGFVNPAE
+69 KNALEAGFMNPAE

-133 VPFGSEEWWKIL
+133 VPFYSEEWWKIL
-145 HTALKTATE
+145 HAALKTATE

-195 QVEVILAKPD
+195 QVEVVLAKPD

-211 KVIAFPSVEKKATR
+211 RVIAFPSVEKKATR
-225 LSAANT
+225 LSAANA

-237 SLQNLNRLID
+237 SLQNLNHLVD
-247 GDKETVMLFTEKSE
+247 GNKETVMLFTEKSE
-261 KPVAIDFK
+261 KPVAIDFRT
-269 ADEPF
+269 DQPF

-294 LVKENGDYRM
+294 LVKENGGYRM

-331 PATTASEF
+331 PETTASEF
-339 RLKLANTASGTG
+339 RLELANTASGMG

-357 SSLPAVER
+357 LSLPAVER

-389 QPETGDPSMV
+389 QPEVGDPSLV
-399 IDPGEV
+399 IDPGKV

-414 DRLVWNAPAR
+414 DRLIWKAPAG

-497 FTDDFLSEFQTRYG
+497 FTDDFLSEFQARYG

-519 VYEGYVVKS
+519 AYEGYVVGS
-528 EDQSDRFLWDLR
+528 EDRSDRFLWDLR

-574 GVPGEFLQYGGQSD
+574 GFPGEFLQYGGQSD

-613 IYGKRKISAE
+613 IYGKQKISAE

-723 TGIVEPELPK
+723 TGIVDPELPK

-780 AKIGKLIEDG
+780 AKIKKLIEDG

-803 GESFPTADRQVKRL
+803 GESFPTADRQVEKL
-817 ADELWSG
+817 A
-824 LDGRNVKAVK
+824 A
-834 RGKGELLFGMTME
+834 
-847 EALKHIGC
+847 
-855 VPDCGLPADALV
+855 
-867 LYGHRSAGDAE
+867 
-878 IYFVSNQEDKTIEIS
+878 
-893 PEFRVRSRQ
+893 
-902 PELWDATTGRIRTL
+902 
-916 PAYEETAVGTVVPL
+916 
-930 KLYPYESAF
+930 
-939 VVFRRPAVKVAGT
+939 
-952 GLQLNYPVPQTLV
+952 
-965 RLDAPW
+965 
-971 KVSFEKKR
+971 SF
-979 RGPASQT
+979 
-986 FARLE
+986 
-991 DISKNENPDI
+991 
-1001 RYYSGTIWY
+1001 
-1010 ETEFELKKKPEG
+1010 
-1022 ELYLNLNDVGVMAKV
+1022 
-1037 KINDRYA
+1037 
-1044 GGVWTAPYRVNVT
+1044 
-1057 DWVQKG
+1057 
-1063 ENKVELEVVTTWM
+1063 
-1076 NRLIGDSSLP
+1076 
-1086 ESERKTWTPCNSWK
+1086 
-1100 PTDTLQKSG
+1100 
-1109 LIGPVY
+1109 
-1115 IESVN
+1115 

>member
-1 MVWGIILDRNL
+1 
-12 FEKAFLKRYKSIW
+12 
-25 KAEVKDNLA
+25 
-34 TFTAGIL
+34 
-41 KEQTMRKPLLKTLL
+41 MRKPLFKTLL
-55 CLSLLA
+55 CLSLLV
-61 PFTGSAQD
+61 PFTGNGQD
-69 INVLESGFVNPAE
+69 KNALEAGFMNPAE

-133 VPFGSEEWWKIL
+133 VPFYSEEWWKIL
-145 HTALKTATE
+145 HAALKTATE

-211 KVIAFPSVEKKATR
+211 RVIAFPSVGKKATR
-225 LSAANT
+225 LSAANA

-237 SLQNLNRLID
+237 SLQNLNSLID
-247 GDKETVMLFTEKSE
+247 GDKETAVLFTEKSE
-261 KPVAIDFK
+261 KPVVIDFRT
-269 ADEPF
+269 DQPF

-286 PIQTNARL
+286 PIQTNTRL
-294 LVKENGDYRM
+294 LVKENGGYRM

-331 PATTASEF
+331 PETTASEF
-339 RLKLANTASGTG
+339 RLELANTASGTG

-357 SSLPAVER
+357 LSLPAVER

-389 QPETGDPSMV
+389 QPEVGDPSLV
-399 IDPGEV
+399 IDPGKV

-414 DRLVWNAPAR
+414 DRLVWKAPAG

-432 MLPTGVTN
+432 MLPTGMTN

-478 DRACWKVVVQD
+478 DRTCWKVVVQD

-497 FTDDFLSEFQTRYG
+497 FTDDFLSEFQARYG

-519 VYEGYVVKS
+519 AYEGYVVGS
-528 EDQSDRFLWDLR
+528 EDRSDRFLWDLR

-574 GVPGEFLQYGGQSD
+574 GFPGEFLQYGGQSD

-613 IYGKRKISAE
+613 IYGKQKISAE

-723 TGIVEPELPK
+723 TGIVDPELPK

-780 AKIGKLIEDG
+780 AKIKKLIEDG

-803 GESFPTADRQVKRL
+803 GESFPTADRQVEKL
-817 ADELWSG
+817 AGELWSG
-824 LDGRNVKAVK
+824 LDGRSVKAVK

-847 EALKHIGC
+847 EALKYIGC
-855 VPDCGLPADALV
+855 VPDCGLPADAPV
-867 LYGHRSAGDAE
+867 LYGHRSAGDAD
-878 IYFVSNQEDKTIEIS
+878 IYFISNQKDEMIEIR
-893 PEFRVRSRQ
+893 PEFRIRSRQ

-916 PAYEETAVGTVVPL
+916 PAYEETAAGTVVPL

-939 VVFRRPAVKVAGT
+939 IVFRRSATKAEGT
-952 GLQLNYPVPQTLV
+952 GLQLNYPVLQTLV

-971 KVSFEKKR
+971 KVSFEEKR
-979 RGPASQT
+979 RGPANQT

-1010 ETEFELKKKPEG
+1010 ETEFKLKKKPEG

-1037 KINDRYA
+1037 KINGLYA

-1057 DWVQKG
+1057 DLVRKG
-1063 ENKVELEVVTTWM
+1063 KNKVEIEVVTTWM
-1076 NRLIGDSSLP
+1076 NRLIGDSGLP

-1109 LIGPVY
+1109 LVGPVY
-1115 IESVN
+1115 IECVN